1 MLYAPWRI
9 PKLIYLA
16 CRYLQFALVIT
27 DMFRLLQPG
36 LSIKSC
42 TTLLAFSVYVG
53 GIILFCAESLF
64 LWRVWAVMG
73 GRWLTMCGNLVLF
86 LVPVTVALA
95 LSNSSSTVVQSPIP
109 KVTSCYDG
117 TRGHIIILAYALLV
131 VAEIEILS
139 LMLYHSWKYYRQHG
153 NDMPLVRVLVKHNI
167 FYFACGLVF
176 STAVVVVV
184 VILPASYI
192 DAVPELQFVIHGIL
206 ATRMHRELY
215 NTAHPIEET
224 STGNVSL
231 PLVFAPAF
239 SENLEM
245 QPKSFSLS

>member
-1 MLYAPWRI
+1 
-9 PKLIYLA
+9 
-16 CRYLQFALVIT
+16 
-27 DMFRLLQPG
+27 
-36 LSIKSC
+36 SC

-53 GIILFCAESLF
+53 GIILFCAETLF

-86 LVPVTVALA
+86 LIPVTVALT
-95 LSNSSSTVVQSPIP
+95 LSNSSSTVMQSPIP

-131 VAEIEILS
+131 IVEIEILS
-139 LMLYHSWKYYRQHG
+139 FMLYHSWKYYRQHG
-153 NDMPLVRVLVKHNI
+153 NDMPLVRVLIKHNI

-184 VILPASYI
+184 VILP
-192 DAVPELQFVIHGIL
+192 FVIHGIL

-215 NTAHPIEET
+215 DTAHPIEET

-231 PLVFAPAF
+231 PLVFAPAL

-245 QPKSFSLS
+245 QPRSFSSS